1 MGGFDDGAAIEG
13 GVDGTEAENLRFGTA
28 GGGAVHVRT
37 AMAQGG
43 IAILPQLS
51 RGWGAAEEDS
61 GLALRPVEGAA
72 QLAGQG
78 GKLVRGEGATL
89 GQGLAAAHAGPEA
102 AVGKAI
108 VHFGATEVV
117 GELAFS
123 DMSDEA
129 EVGAGGVEEMASVL
143 NGKVAAIPGA
153 AKQRGEL
160 AGALAEHMEHSRM
173 RDSEVRDLLTA
184 KSRVYLRLSIP

>member
-89 GQGLAAAHAGPEA
+89 GQGLAAAHAGPET

-143 NGKVAAIPGA
+143 NGRSPPSQA
-153 AKQRGEL
+153 QRSRGESWPVRWPSIWSTEANSSARRKRRRSV
-160 AGALAEHMEHSRM
+160 AGC
-173 RDSEVRDLLTA
+173 
-184 KSRVYLRLSIP
+184 